1 VERHGFAWR
10 PLITYNRLI
19 NKDIKAG
26 SLLNGVRF
34 AVLAQLVL
42 VALAAGL
49 FLATSGWGRA
59 GSALFGGVIAIGN
72 LLLLEWRRGRTD
84 RGPALSASRSI
95 RVLYRSALERMGLV
109 VLLFAAGL
117 GLLRLDPLG
126 LLTGFI
132 AGQLGLLLTGI
143 RRKN

>member
-1 VERHGFAWR
+1 
-10 PLITYNRLI
+10 
-19 NKDIKAG
+19 
-26 SLLNGVRF
+26 LLTGVRF
-34 AVLAQLVL
+34 AVFAQLVL
-42 VALAAGL
+42 VVLVAGIFLAA
-49 FLATSGWGRA
+49 SGWGRA

-72 LLLLEWRRGRTD
+72 LLLLEWRRVRTE

-109 VLLFAAGL
+109 VLLFAVGL

-132 AGQLGLLLTGI
+132 AGQLGLLLTGT

>member
-1 VERHGFAWR
+1 
-10 PLITYNRLI
+10 
-19 NKDIKAG
+19 
-26 SLLNGVRF
+26 LLNGVRV
-34 AVLAQLVL
+34 AVLV
-42 VALAAGL
+42 VAAGIFLAA
-49 FLATSGWGRA
+49 SGWGRA

-84 RGPALSASRSI
+84 RGPALSASQSI

-109 VLLFAAGL
+109 VMLFAVGL

-132 AGQLGLLLTGI
+132 AGQLGLLFTGI

>member
-1 VERHGFAWR
+1 V
-10 PLITYNRLI
+10 
-19 NKDIKAG
+19 
-26 SLLNGVRF
+26 
-34 AVLAQLVL
+34 VLAQLAL
-42 VALAAGL
+42 VALVAGVFYAISGWNRAGAAG
-49 FLATSGWGRA
+49 
-59 GSALFGGVIAIGN
+59 FGGLIATGN

-84 RGPALSASRSI
+84 RGPALSASQSI

-109 VLLFAAGL
+109 VMLFAVGL

-132 AGQLGLLLTGI
+132 AGQLGLLFTGI